1 MERLCPG
8 DTQDRKT
15 VSASHLQVLDPLEAS
30 CAGTHRQICLSQ
42 PSGKISQQMQCWD
55 EQPVVVHYW
64 ESVRRQSM
72 GERRGKA
79 EVNGKNMM
87 LFRQGHPRHIP
98 DQTNNTITCLYVPI

>member
-1 MERLCPG
+1 
-8 DTQDRKT
+8 
-15 VSASHLQVLDPLEAS
+15 
-30 CAGTHRQICLSQ
+30 
-42 PSGKISQQMQCWD
+42 MQCWD

-87 LFRQGHPRHIP
+87 LFGQGHPRHIP